1 MHKVMHKNKI
11 YKLSHGTNAHKKT
24 TNPKMVLK
32 QIIAFYFVAALI
44 LQLFWQGY
52 EYPRANN
59 YPFDALVICSPFDIL
74 IKKNYLRSGNFDRL
88 YYLCMLKHFH
98 YEY

>member
-24 TNPKMVLK
+24 TSPKMVIK

-44 LQLFWQGY
+44 LQLFFGRVTNTPEQTTTLSTLLLF
-52 EYPRANN
+52 AH
-59 YPFDALVICSPFDIL
+59 LL
-74 IKKNYLRSGNFDRL
+74 IY
-88 YYLCMLKHFH
+88 
-98 YEY
+98 

>member
-44 LQLFWQGY
+44 LQLFLAGLRIPQSKQL
-52 EYPRANN
+52 
-59 YPFDALVICSPFDIL
+59 PFRRSC
-74 IKKNYLRSGNFDRL
+74 YLLTF
-88 YYLCMLKHFH
+88 
-98 YEY
+98 